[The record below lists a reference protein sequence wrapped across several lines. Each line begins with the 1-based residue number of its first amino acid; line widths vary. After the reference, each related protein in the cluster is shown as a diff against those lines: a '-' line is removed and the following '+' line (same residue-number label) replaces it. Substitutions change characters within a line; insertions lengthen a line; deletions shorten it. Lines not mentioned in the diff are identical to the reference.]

1 LSVGRW
7 TFSLILG
14 VDVTH
19 GTRCIPA
26 APPVKVS
33 DLFFMHASQQ
43 PCHRV
48 IAIDGPA
55 ASGKSSVARELAQR
69 LGFVYVNSGAIYR
82 AITWH
87 LLQKKIHPEESE
99 RITGVLQAADIT
111 SRLQDNE
118 SRILIDDADPG
129 EHLRDDCV
137 NESVAHVSQFPVVRQ
152 IVAKKL
158 HENAQSHDL
167 IVEGRDIGSVVFPDT
182 PYKFYLDASPQV
194 RLQRRIAQGE
204 RDEIAIR
211 DRADSLRAVS
221 PLVIAKDAHV
231 IDTSHLTIQ
240 QVIDEIISLLKR
252 IGLPT

>member
-1 LSVGRW
+1 
-7 TFSLILG
+7 
-14 VDVTH
+14 
-19 GTRCIPA
+19 
-26 APPVKVS
+26 
-33 DLFFMHASQQ
+33 MHASKQ
-43 PCHRV
+43 CRHRV

-55 ASGKSSVARELAQR
+55 ASGKSSVAQELARR

-87 LLQKKIHPEESE
+87 ILQKKIQPVESD
-99 RITGVLQAADIT
+99 RIAGALQAVGIT

-118 SRILIDDADPG
+118 SRILINDVDPG

-137 NESVAHVSQFPVVRQ
+137 NKSVAGVSQFPVVRQ
-152 IVAKKL
+152 VVAKKL

-194 RLQRRIAQGE
+194 RLQRRAAQGE

-211 DRADSLRAVS
+211 DRADSLRSVS

-240 QVIDEIISLLKR
+240 QVIDEIIGLLKKM
-252 IGLPT
+252 GLPI